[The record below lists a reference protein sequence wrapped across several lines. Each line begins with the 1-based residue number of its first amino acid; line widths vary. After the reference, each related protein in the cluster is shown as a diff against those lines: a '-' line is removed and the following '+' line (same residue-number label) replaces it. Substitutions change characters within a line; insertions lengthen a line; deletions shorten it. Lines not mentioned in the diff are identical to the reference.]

1 MFIHG
6 WPGHF
11 HEVVK
16 ILPLLTEPPEG
27 QQAFHVIAPSIPGFA
42 FSDNPTIKGYNL
54 HKIADTFNKLMIS
67 LGYDEYVVQG
77 GDWGSSTARM
87 LGLLYPENCKG
98 VHVNLLKAVHPPRW
112 YKNPW
117 IWVKMHSQ
125 LVHYSKEEEALMA
138 RSRWFVEK
146 EVGYRVRY
154 FAKSLMTRKF
164 KLLSLRVWLMD
175 CGILLLD
182 CLLGSEKNYIPGRI
196 IILGQMMKS
205 LHGYP
210 ISIRPLILGHG
221 NLSPGKSNE
230 IQIYWVTVVTGG
242 LRIYKEADDIDY
254 ARSGYVKVPYG
265 VSVFPKD
272 LYGVPKG
279 MVLYSWLTIDWAYTT
294 GNLKFWKM
302 HQSGGHFAA
311 WERPEELVQDL
322 REFYGPKGGAA
333 NVVKV

>member
-1 MFIHG
+1 MHWLTCLDGTPVDEVKRLVNHWLNNYDWRIHEAKLNTLPQFILPVQIEGFDALNVHFVHQLSSHKDAIPLMFIHG

-42 FSDNPTIKGYNL
+42 FSDNPNTKGYNL
-54 HKIADTFNKLMIS
+54 HKVADTFNKLMIS

-77 GDWGSSTARM
+77 GDWGSSIARM

-98 VHVNLLKAVHPPRW
+98 VHVNLFRAVNPPRW

-117 IWVKMHSQ
+117 IWIKMHSQ

-154 FAKSLMTRKF
+154 FAKSLMTRRF

-182 CLLGSEKNYIPGRI
+182 CLLGSEKNYIPGLI
-196 IILGQMMKS
+196 IILGQMMRS

-221 NLSPGKSNE
+221 NLPPEN
-230 IQIYWVTVVTGG
+230 
-242 LRIYKEADDIDY
+242 
-254 ARSGYVKVPYG
+254 
-265 VSVFPKD
+265 
-272 LYGVPKG
+272 
-279 MVLYSWLTIDWAYTT
+279 LTRFRYI
-294 GNLKFWKM
+294 GSL
-302 HQSGGHFAA
+302 S
-311 WERPEELVQDL
+311 
-322 REFYGPKGGAA
+322 
-333 NVVKV
+333 